1 MSQLCHCT
9 HTIPCTL
16 STQVQVAAQV
26 ALDSLEQKL
35 HSIRTSQDGDDEDVD
50 AAGDADAD
58 PSQWLQ
64 GSPMLTPSSSVAAT
78 PPVGMVGLGDMAVD
92 MGGNGGGNGGGVGK
106 EESPHSSL
114 PNMDR

>member
-1 MSQLCHCT
+1 
-9 HTIPCTL
+9 
-16 STQVQVAAQV
+16 
-26 ALDSLEQKL
+26 
-35 HSIRTSQDGDDEDVD
+35 
-50 AAGDADAD
+50 
-58 PSQWLQ
+58 
-64 GSPMLTPSSSVAAT
+64 MLTPSSSVAAT